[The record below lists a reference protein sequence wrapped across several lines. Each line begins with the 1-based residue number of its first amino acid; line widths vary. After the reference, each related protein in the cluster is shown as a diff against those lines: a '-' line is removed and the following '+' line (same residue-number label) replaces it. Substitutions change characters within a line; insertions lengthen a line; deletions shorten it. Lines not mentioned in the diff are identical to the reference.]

1 MASAEVIARRFRAK
15 FAVEPTVIA
24 SAPGRVNLVGEHTD
38 YNDGFTLPM
47 AIDRRLFVAVS
58 PRDDT
63 HVAAYAES
71 FGEQC
76 ELDLAHVNGR
86 GPRHWNDYVAG
97 VFRAFAAER
106 HVPGMNVYISTGV
119 PIGAGVSSSAA
130 LEIALAR
137 AIAGAVGIDWDP
149 VRMARL
155 AQRAEHEYIG
165 VNCGI
170 MDQVAASSAREG
182 TALLLDC
189 RTLETSYVDL
199 PDDVTV
205 VVMDTGVRRTLSTS
219 DYNARRS
226 VCEYVVKRVRSIA
239 PNVQALRDVNRALL
253 DTARVLLDA
262 TAYRRARHV
271 VEENERPAAMARALR
286 GHDYEAAG
294 ALLDDSHT
302 SLRELYE
309 VSSPHLD
316 IACEEARAHARCY
329 GARMTGAGF
338 GGCAIALVASGGVED
353 FIQTVQPR
361 YEARSYKRSD
371 FFMVRPDAGARLEVP
386 RAA

>member
-1 MASAEVIARRFRAK
+1 MASPEVVARKFSAK
-15 FAVEPTVIA
+15 FADEARVVA

-47 AIDRRLFVAVS
+47 AIDRRIVVAVA

-63 HVAAYAES
+63 RVAAYAES
-71 FGEQC
+71 FGEQR
-76 ELDLAHVNGR
+76 EVDLAHANGSR
-86 GPRHWNDYVAG
+86 ARHWNDYVAA
-97 VFRAFAAER
+97 VFRAFATER
-106 HVPGMNVYISTGV
+106 DVPGMNVYISSGV

-130 LEIALAR
+130 LEIGLAR
-137 AIAGAVGIDWDP
+137 AIAAAVGLEWDP
-149 VRMARL
+149 MRMARL
-155 AQRAEHEYIG
+155 AQRAENDYIG

-170 MDQVAASSAREG
+170 MDQVAASSARAG

-189 RTLETSYVDL
+189 RTLQTSYVAV
-199 PDDVTV
+199 PDDVAV
-205 VVMDTGVRRTLSTS
+205 VVMDTGVRRALSSS

-226 VCEYVVKRVRSIA
+226 VCEYVVKRVRTIA

-271 VEENERPAAMARALR
+271 IEENARPAALARALGAR
-286 GHDYEAAG
+286 DYDLAG
-294 ALLDDSHT
+294 ALLDESHT

-316 IACEEARAHARCY
+316 IICEEARAHAGCY

-338 GGCAIALVASGGVED
+338 GGCAIALVARGGVQD
-353 FIQTVQPR
+353 FIASVQPR

-371 FFMVRPDAGARLEVP
+371 FFMVRPDGGARLEMP
-386 RAA
+386 LAA